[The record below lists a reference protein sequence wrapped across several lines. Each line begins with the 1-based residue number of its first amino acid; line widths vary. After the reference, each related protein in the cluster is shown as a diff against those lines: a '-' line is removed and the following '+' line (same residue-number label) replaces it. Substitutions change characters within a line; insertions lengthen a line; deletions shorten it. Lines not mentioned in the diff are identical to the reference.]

1 MSLVRTLAKVAIG
14 VAVAKG
20 VKNMSS
26 GRRDGVARGPRANEL
41 GGLGGF
47 LGGGGAPSGSPLG
60 GMLSQIAG
68 GGMGGGMGGAPGAAN
83 PGTGHRIGS
92 GAGGQGGAAM
102 GAGMRAGADTS
113 HLDPQ
118 GAGAGTATGH
128 GHAAAGGGMDDIL
141 RRIGGA
147 GGAGGIAGMLG
158 SALSGSGG
166 RGGSGGLGGLL
177 GQLGGGRGMAAG
189 AGAGGLG
196 ALLNQALQGG
206 GTEPEEAPT
215 REQEQ
220 AAGVLLAAMIQ
231 AAKAD
236 GHIDEDEQARIL
248 EQVGDVTPDE
258 EAFVRAE
265 MERPVDARALASR
278 VPEGLEAQTYLM
290 SLLAID
296 VDTPDEARYL
306 TELREALGLGED
318 EAERIEQQL
327 HA

>member
-26 GRRDGVARGPRANEL
+26 GRRDGVSRGPRANEL

-68 GGMGGGMGGAPGAAN
+68 GGMGGAPGAAN

-92 GAGGQGGAAM
+92 GAGSQGGAAM
-102 GAGMRAGADTS
+102 GAGMRPGADTS

-147 GGAGGIAGMLG
+147 GGAGGLAGMLG

-177 GQLGGGRGMAAG
+177 GQLGGRGAAAGAGAG

-196 ALLNQALQGG
+196 ALLNQALQDG
-206 GTEPEEAPT
+206 GTEPDEPPT

-236 GHIDEDEQARIL
+236 GHIDEDERSRIL
-248 EQVGDVTPDE
+248 EQVGDATPDE

-265 MERPVDARALASR
+265 MERPVDARALAAR
-278 VPEGLEAQTYLM
+278 VPAGLEAQTYLM
-290 SLLAID
+290 SMLAID
-296 VDTPDEARYL
+296 ADTPEEARYL
-306 TELREALGLGED
+306 SELREALRLGED
-318 EAERIEQQL
+318 EAREIEQQL